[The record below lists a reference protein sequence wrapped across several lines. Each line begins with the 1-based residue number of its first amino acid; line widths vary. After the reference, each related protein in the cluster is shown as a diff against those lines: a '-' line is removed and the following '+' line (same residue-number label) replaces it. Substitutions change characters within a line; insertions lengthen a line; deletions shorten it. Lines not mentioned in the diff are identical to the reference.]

1 MRTKEEVYDLIFDL
15 NEDAHSEAY
24 DSWVAADEAEDNG
37 EDMDVVESMREDA
50 SIEQAGYFREMLEQ
64 YPGLLEEAT
73 LYAEQDESF
82 AMDWEAWYC
91 SWLDEDDE

>member
-37 EDMDVVESMREDA
+37 EDMDVVEGMREDA
-50 SIEQAGYFREMLEQ
+50 SIEQAGYFREMLAQ

-91 SWLDEDDE
+91 SWLDKDDQ

>member
-1 MRTKEEVYDLIFDL
+1 VRTKEEVYDLIFDL
-15 NEDAHSEAY
+15 NEDAHNAAW
-24 DSWVAADEAEDNG
+24 DSWIAADEADDEA
-37 EDMDVVESMREDA
+37 MREDA

-64 YPGLLEEAT
+64 YPGLMEEAMH
-73 LYAEQDESF
+73 YAEQDESF

>member
-15 NEDAHSEAY
+15 NEDAHNAAW
-24 DSWVAADEAEDNG
+24 DSWIAADEADDEA
-37 EDMDVVESMREDA
+37 MREDA

-64 YPGLLEEAT
+64 YPGLLEEAMH
-73 LYAEQDESF
+73 YAEQDESF

>member
-37 EDMDVVESMREDA
+37 EDMDVVEGMREDA
-50 SIEQAGYFREMLEQ
+50 SIEQAGYFRDMLAQ